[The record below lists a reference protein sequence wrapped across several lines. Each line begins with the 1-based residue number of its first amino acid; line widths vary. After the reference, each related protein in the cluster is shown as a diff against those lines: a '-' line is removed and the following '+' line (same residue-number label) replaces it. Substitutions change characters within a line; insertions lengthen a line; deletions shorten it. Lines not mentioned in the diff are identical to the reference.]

1 MIIIKIVGGLASQLH
16 KYAIGRALSLK
27 HNTELKLDISWFDNI
42 PCSDTIREYQL
53 DKYNIVA
60 TIATEQEIKHFK
72 PNKYLIKV
80 NNKIRKYTNQ
90 EINFRN
96 YCNESFISL
105 ENFNS
110 LPNDIYI
117 EGEWS
122 GFKYFENIKDILI
135 NELSLKSEYISNIFL
150 KYQNIIQNNQSISLH
165 VRRGDYVNNIYASN
179 LHIVCSIKYYEEAI
193 KYFEDKVEKL
203 TLLIF
208 SDDLEWVKT
217 NIRISK
223 DIQHFYVENTKDFEE
238 FQLLMECQYNIISNS
253 GFSWFSSWLN
263 KNQNKIV
270 ISPVT
275 WIKNKE
281 LNEKFIKTMADEF
294 TIFMDNYK

>member
-42 PCSDTIREYQL
+42 PSSDTIREYQL

-90 EINFRN
+90 KINFRN

-105 ENFNS
+105 KFFNS

-150 KYQNIIQNNQSISLH
+150 KYQNIMQDNQSISLH

-193 KYFEDKVEKL
+193 KYFEDKVGKL

-208 SDDLEWVKT
+208 SDDLEWVKA

-238 FQLLMECQYNIISNS
+238 FQLLTECQYNIISNS

-263 KNQNKIV
+263 QNQNKIV
-270 ISPVT
+270 ISPVS

-281 LNEKFIKTMADEF
+281 LNDKFIKTMADKF
-294 TIFMDNYK
+294 TIFMDN